1 MRATTMSA
9 DGRQRDQQISCLQ
22 LYVDSDILKA
32 GPGSMVNNRG
42 AVLVLLAAAVSTAG
56 PAFAL
61 APAGSDAP
69 PEMSKLQGIEL
80 RLVRLRINEK
90 EIALPAGARITLTF
104 RTGGQISGRSAV
116 NGYGGTYRALPDD
129 KVDLT
134 ITITGQMAG
143 PKELMDLEK
152 QYFDALPRLKRI
164 LVKPDHAI
172 LEGDSASMEF
182 TFSSHK

>member
-1 MRATTMSA
+1 M
-9 DGRQRDQQISCLQ
+9 I
-22 LYVDSDILKA
+22 
-32 GPGSMVNNRG
+32 NNRG

-56 PAFAL
+56 PAFAQ
-61 APAGSDAP
+61 APAGSDVAP
-69 PEMSKLQGIEL
+69 EISKLQGIEL

-116 NGYGGTYRALPDD
+116 NSYGGSYRAMPDG
-129 KVDLT
+129 KVD
-134 ITITGQMAG
+134 ITITNISQMAG
-143 PKELMDLEK
+143 PAELMDLEK
-152 QYFDALPRLKRI
+152 QYFDALPRMKRI
-164 LVKPDHAI
+164 LVKPDQAI